1 MHRVRGVV
9 LVEGSKRLKLGNLLQ
24 PHHKFLVASKTPKV
38 QQKIEKP
45 TTSTLFSFIK
55 TRARGPCAQKCHKSP
70 FHGLFMDFWADFFL
84 YRG

>member
-45 TTSTLFSFIK
+45 STSTLFSLGIY
-55 TRARGPCAQKCHKSP
+55 CV
-70 FHGLFMDFWADFFL
+70 L
-84 YRG
+84 YYQTTPGSNCRVGQE

>member
-1 MHRVRGVV
+1 MHRVHGVV

-45 TTSTLFSFIK
+45 TTSTLFS
-55 TRARGPCAQKCHKSP
+55 RLLVKSP
-70 FHGLFMDFWADFFL
+70 PVCIATIQGVIFL
-84 YRG
+84 